1 MSTGGSRN
9 SKHSEKR
16 GICQGLRLL
25 EEVELN
31 LQTVMLGTNC
41 TGGENMMSVER
52 RVQKSEYLK
61 EDGEKLSTWSRKF
74 SFEVLKI
81 KAGT

>member
-1 MSTGGSRN
+1 
-9 SKHSEKR
+9 
-16 GICQGLRLL
+16 
-25 EEVELN
+25 
-31 LQTVMLGTNC
+31 MLGTNC